1 MFLKQCNRSGQLF
14 PNCHTPLRVQ
24 EMLKKWIRTDPF
36 VHQYYFNANLQ
47 GNNYIGGNG
56 ARFYKSA

>member
-1 MFLKQCNRSGQLF
+1 
-14 PNCHTPLRVQ
+14 
-24 EMLKKWIRTDPF
+24 MLKKWIRTDPF